1 MKSLHRF
8 MLILRKQ
15 ILEVHVEKA
24 VEYANRLHNGQVIG
38 YTKGFLIVIFVF
50 LNGF

>member
-15 ILEVHVEKA
+15 ILVVHVEKA
-24 VEYANRLHNGQVIG
+24 VEYANWLHNGQVIG
-38 YTKGFLIVIFVF
+38 YTKDFLFVIFVF